1 MENVKQNNA
10 TEVEALVS
18 QKENSM
24 QQELKKV
31 LEDNRKLMDENISLR
46 NQNIQMKN
54 ALGMRERIGML
65 LDVMEQISKFPSVYQ
80 NMVKGE
86 IMYLVSGYDHYGFF
100 KKEKKEPEDTEN
112 EIKGEPDPVEPEC
125 ETATA
130 EPECPTPT
138 EE

>member
-1 MENVKQNNA
+1 METVRQNNA
-10 TEVEALVS
+10 AGVETPVSEKEIAL
-18 QKENSM
+18 QE
-24 QQELKKV
+24 ELKKV
-31 LEDNRKLMDENISLR
+31 LEDNHKLMDENISLR

-100 KKEKKEPEDTEN
+100 KNEKEEPEVTAD
-112 EIKGEPDPVEPEC
+112 KVQGEPDP
-125 ETATA
+125 A

>member
-1 MENVKQNNA
+1 MENVKQNPEVDVA
-10 TEVEALVS
+10 AYGHDEEVEL
-18 QKENSM
+18 
-24 QQELKKV
+24 QQELEKV
-31 LEDNRKLMDENISLR
+31 LEENRMLMDENISLR

-54 ALGMRERIGML
+54 ALGLRERIGML

-100 KKEKKEPEDTEN
+100 KNEKAEPEVTAD
-112 EIKGEPDPVEPEC
+112 KVQGESD
-125 ETATA
+125 TA

>member
-1 MENVKQNNA
+1 MENVKQNPEA
-10 TEVEALVS
+10 GVAAYDHDKEVEL
-18 QKENSM
+18 

-54 ALGMRERIGML
+54 ALGLRERIGML

-100 KKEKKEPEDTEN
+100 KNEKAEPEVTAD
-112 EIKGEPDPVEPEC
+112 KVQGESDP
-125 ETATA
+125 A

>member
-1 MENVKQNNA
+1 METVRQNNA
-10 TEVEALVS
+10 AGVEAPVS
-18 QKENSM
+18 EKEITL
-24 QQELKKV
+24 QEELKKV

-54 ALGMRERIGML
+54 ALGMRERISML

-100 KKEKKEPEDTEN
+100 KKAEPEVTAD
-112 EIKGEPDPVEPEC
+112 KVQGEPEP
-125 ETATA
+125 A